1 MYLYMVLFY
10 LCCNFDCYT
19 LLDKTDFILNLSA
32 SFQTDDLQIFKG
44 SSLGLFHNVE
54 AFLGEGTFGF
64 VTKCH
69 NFETDEA
76 VAIKISKSDPSFLQQ
91 ARREIAILKQLQCL
105 DPDTCNIVRWNGY
118 FFHKDHICL
127 SFELLDQ
134 SLFAYMKE
142 RNNFGLPVMELR
154 PIIYQ
159 INMALGHLKS
169 KGIAHTDLKPDN
181 VMVVDRHQKPLRV
194 KLIDFG
200 LACPASEL
208 TPGFIAQSLWYRAPE
223 VMLHIPYNE
232 AIDMWSLGLIAAEL
246 ATGYPLYPG
255 NMPYDV
261 LNFIIETQ
269 GLPGDYVLERG
280 MNVEYFFFRQGNSQ
294 HRWRLKS
301 PGEFRYATGLYATD
315 TRYIRFK
322 CLDEIEQLMRMQ
334 MGHHHHHHLLVSL
347 IKGLLNLDADQRL
360 TPMDVPQHPFITLNL
375 DIANNPVG
383 TEQELLE
390 VCVQP

>member
-1 MYLYMVLFY
+1 GSCSPNPIVIRDTLKMYFKTTSVLP
-10 LCCNFDCYT
+10 
-19 LLDKTDFILNLSA
+19 
-32 SFQTDDLQIFKG
+32 
-44 SSLGLFHNVE
+44 
-54 AFLGEGTFGF
+54 
-64 VTKCH
+64 
-69 NFETDEA
+69 A

-269 GLPGDYVLERG
+269 GLPGDYVI
-280 MNVEYFFFRQGNSQ
+280 NATVIRQFS
-294 HRWRLKS
+294 LSLFSSLSYLPLFLPTFPLS
-301 PGEFRYATGLYATD
+301 PISVLSPQPVVADGRP
-315 TRYIRFK
+315 
-322 CLDEIEQLMRMQ
+322 QLSPV
-334 MGHHHHHHLLVSL
+334 LLQISS
-347 IKGLLNLDADQRL
+347 
-360 TPMDVPQHPFITLNL
+360 
-375 DIANNPVG
+375 
-383 TEQELLE
+383 
-390 VCVQP
+390 C

>member
-1 MYLYMVLFY
+1 LPAY
-10 LCCNFDCYT
+10 CP
-19 LLDKTDFILNLSA
+19 
-32 SFQTDDLQIFKG
+32 
-44 SSLGLFHNVE
+44 SLGLFHNVE

-255 NMPYDV
+255 N
-261 LNFIIETQ
+261 I
-269 GLPGDYVLERG
+269 G
-280 MNVEYFFFRQGNSQ
+280 MN

-301 PGEFRYATGLYATD
+301 PGEFRY
-315 TRYIRFK
+315 
-322 CLDEIEQLMRMQ
+322 

-390 VCVQP
+390 VCVHATMWMVLLNKLMQRPVRIIFQVCA

>member
-1 MYLYMVLFY
+1 
-10 LCCNFDCYT
+10 CNSDVSRFQPVR
-19 LLDKTDFILNLSA
+19 N
-32 SFQTDDLQIFKG
+32 SFRIFKG

-255 NMPYDV
+255 NMPYDWCLV
-261 LNFIIETQ
+261 ASN
-269 GLPGDYVLERG
+269 LPSES
-280 MNVEYFFFRQGNSQ
+280 M
-294 HRWRLKS
+294 
-301 PGEFRYATGLYATD
+301 
-315 TRYIRFK
+315 
-322 CLDEIEQLMRMQ
+322 
-334 MGHHHHHHLLVSL
+334 
-347 IKGLLNLDADQRL
+347 QRL
-360 TPMDVPQHPFITLNL
+360 YDSSLSLSSLLSPISLSFCPPFLSPPSLSSHPNQLWQMDAHN
-375 DIANNPVG
+375 
-383 TEQELLE
+383 
-390 VCVQP
+390 